1 MLLINAKI
9 NVDIVDHKTVL
20 SFGCT
25 IIKVYYRKGYKS
37 RSIIHIQKNPGSGME
52 RALNTD

>member
-9 NVDIVDHKTVL
+9 NVDIVDYTDIV
-20 SFGCT
+20 FFFRCT

-37 RSIIHIQKNPGSGME
+37 QSIIHIQKNPRFGYG
-52 RALNTD
+52 AGLKY